1 MEILQE
7 NPWYR
12 GARANIP
19 LALSAMAYGGV
30 FGVLSGNQG
39 VSWAEM
45 LAMDLLL
52 FAGSAQ
58 LVMIEM
64 WNGPL
69 PVLEIGLAVLVIN
82 MRYLLIGASLQPVF
96 DGRPLWQ
103 KILGMHLVADENW
116 AVTIAAHRRGG
127 TSPAFLVGGGIL
139 LLIAWTFATLAGNL
153 LGGRI
158 PSPEQWGLDFAFV
171 AVFAAL
177 SFSLWRGRG
186 DLLPWLVAAGL
197 AVAGERLLP
206 GKLYIA
212 LGGIGGALTACL
224 VEIMRT
230 RAAAKRSYD
239 LARTRSQIFSAAGE
253 ASAPGADTTPAT
265 ANREEDR

>member
-1 MEILQE
+1 MNETKKSTWLA
-7 NPWYR
+7 
-12 GARANIP
+12 GAKANIP
-19 LALSAMAYGGV
+19 LAVSAMAYGGV
-30 FGVLSGNQG
+30 FGVLSGNQA

-45 LAMDLLL
+45 LALDLLL

-64 WNGPL
+64 WNAPL
-69 PVLEIGLAVLVIN
+69 PVLEMGLAVLVIN

-116 AVTIAAHRRGG
+116 AVTIAAHRSGG
-127 TSPAFLVGGGIL
+127 ASPAFLVGGGVL
-139 LLIAWTFATLAGNL
+139 LLMAWTAATLAGNL

-158 PSPEQWGLDFAFV
+158 PNPENWGLDFAFV
-171 AVFAAL
+171 AVFAGL
-177 SFSLWRGRG
+177 SFSLWQGKA
-186 DLLPWLVAAGL
+186 DLLPWLVAAVL
-197 AVAGERLLP
+197 AVIGEHLLP

-224 VEIMRT
+224 LEI
-230 RAAAKRSYD
+230 AAKKD
-239 LARTRSQIFSAAGE
+239 LPHGLSEDLPLKETGMLPFATTNQDFA
-253 ASAPGADTTPAT
+253 TPA
-265 ANREEDR
+265 REEER